1 MKIGVPK
8 EIKNNENR
16 VAITPAGVK
25 ELKLNGHQVLVEENA
40 GVGSA
45 FSNEDYTEAGA
56 RIVPVNDVWDCEIVV
71 KIKEP
76 LEPEYG
82 RIKDQ
87 LIFTY
92 LHLASAPKELT
103 EVMLKSNCIGIAYE
117 TVEKGKVLPLL
128 VPMSNIAGRIA
139 IQIGAQYLAKTNG
152 GRGVLIDGIAGVE
165 SGNVLIIGGGVV
177 GGNAAKIAVGRGANV
192 VVVDI
197 DVERLNYLEEMLN
210 GKITTL
216 YSDSYNIAEKIRWAD
231 LVVGAV
237 LIPGAKAPT
246 LVTKEMISTMKK
258 GSVVVDVAIDQGGCI
273 ETSKVTSHDNP
284 VYPVDGVMHYGVPNM
299 PAAYPRTSTIG
310 ITNATLPY
318 LLRLANKGFESAM
331 KEDCGFA
338 KGINIYRGKL
348 TYKAVADA
356 LGLEYT
362 QLHQS

>member
-1 MKIGVPK
+1 M
-8 EIKNNENR
+8 
-16 VAITPAGVK
+16 
-25 ELKLNGHQVLVEENA
+25 
-40 GVGSA
+40 
-45 FSNEDYTEAGA
+45 
-56 RIVPVNDVWDCEIVV
+56 
-71 KIKEP
+71 
-76 LEPEYG
+76 
-82 RIKDQ
+82 
-87 LIFTY
+87 
-92 LHLASAPKELT
+92 
-103 EVMLKSNCIGIAYE
+103 
-117 TVEKGKVLPLL
+117 
-128 VPMSNIAGRIA
+128 
-139 IQIGAQYLAKTNG
+139 
-152 GRGVLIDGIAGVE
+152 
-165 SGNVLIIGGGVV
+165 
-177 GGNAAKIAVGRGANV
+177 
-192 VVVDI
+192 
-197 DVERLNYLEEMLN
+197 
-210 GKITTL
+210 
-216 YSDSYNIAEKIRWAD
+216 
-231 LVVGAV
+231 VGAV